1 MGRRGPPT
9 PPMEKRFSI
18 RRIPLDTAEFITLGD
33 HHTAWLL
40 CSEPFA
46 FTNLRGAFVRLRPPP
61 GTPVSTV
68 EHMKAA
74 ALKAGASAVKVEHAS
89 APAVVVEK
97 HVDVKPGEGL
107 RPLVLAMGQRAN
119 TANRSALMA
128 ALEAALAA
136 AGL

>member
-1 MGRRGPPT
+1 MGRRGPPAS
-9 PPMEKRFSI
+9 PMEKRFSI
-18 RRIPLDTAEFITLGD
+18 RRIPLDASAFVTFGD
-33 HHTAWLL
+33 GHEPWPLIG
-40 CSEPFA
+40 EPFA
-46 FTNLRGAFVRLRPPP
+46 FDLNGVFVRLRPPP
-61 GTPVSTV
+61 GTSASTV
-68 EHMKAA
+68 EHVKAA
-74 ALKAGASAVKVEHAS
+74 VMLAGASAVKVEHAS

-119 TANRSALMA
+119 TANRSALMV